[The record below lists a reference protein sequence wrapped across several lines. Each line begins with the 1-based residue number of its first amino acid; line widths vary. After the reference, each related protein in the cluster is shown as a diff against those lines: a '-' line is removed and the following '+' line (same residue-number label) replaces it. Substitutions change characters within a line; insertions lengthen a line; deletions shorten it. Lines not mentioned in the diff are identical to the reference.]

1 MLFPVNHRH
10 DRRHQGQ
17 KTFSLGEPS
26 AIDGAW
32 QLIVI
37 GSSDGQ
43 LWAERPGGVSFRELW
58 NRSAEVIKL
67 RSSA

>member
-26 AIDGAW
+26 AIDGMA
-32 QLIVI
+32 V
-37 GSSDGQ
+37 D
-43 LWAERPGGVSFRELW
+43 RDR
-58 NRSAEVIKL
+58 IK
-67 RSSA
+67 